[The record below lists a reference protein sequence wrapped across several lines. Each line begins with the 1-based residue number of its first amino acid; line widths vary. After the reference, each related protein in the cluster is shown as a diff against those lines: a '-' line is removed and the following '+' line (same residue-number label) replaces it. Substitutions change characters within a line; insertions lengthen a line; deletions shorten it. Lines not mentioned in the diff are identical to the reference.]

1 MNNSFVRKIDDLG
14 RVVIPK
20 EVRNKL
26 NIQDNES
33 IIISC
38 NEKNIQISKFSYF
51 DKYNS
56 YVVSL
61 CNLFKDTFDIEV
73 ELFDRDNLI
82 ISTNKSK
89 YICFYENDLFKD
101 SIKIG
106 YIKFYGKEV
115 CLDIAKFL
123 IKLIDLYFNYS

>member
-33 IIISC
+33 IVISC
-38 NEKNIQISKFSYF
+38 NQKNILISKFSYF

-56 YVVSL
+56 YIISL
-61 CNLFKDTFDIEV
+61 CNLFKDTFGIEV
-73 ELFDRDNLI
+73 ELYDRDYLI
-82 ISTNKSK
+82 ISTNNGK

-106 YIKFYGKEV
+106 CIKFYGKDV
-115 CLDIAKFL
+115 NIYNAKFL